1 MRNVLFCV
9 FVTIFAGCSS
19 ERLVTRIDS
28 QPPGAR
34 IEVNESVVGTTPCD
48 VTLLQRGEH
57 HLLRQRVIVK
67 AYPPDGSQGQ
77 YPQEKFLVSHQEAP
91 EHLLFIM
98 TNPPPAPKQ

>member
-9 FVTIFAGCSS
+9 FVTIFTGCAS
-19 ERLVTRIDS
+19 ERLVTHIDS

-34 IEVNESVVGTTPCD
+34 IEVNENVVGTAPCD
-48 VTLLQRGEH
+48 VTLFQRGEN

-67 AYPPDGSQGQ
+67 AYPADGSQGQ
-77 YPQEKFLVSHQEAP
+77 YPQEKFLVSHQRAP